1 MGLFKKETII
11 EERNYA
17 VVLSE
22 LFSAS
27 RIYISEDTIYSI
39 PAVVEALDLI
49 CGSVSQLPIYMYK
62 EDINGQVERVRGH
75 RLEKVLNEENNDLE
89 YAANYKA
96 QMIKDLL
103 LYGNHYSYIER
114 NSLQVKGLHRIS
126 PKTVTIKKLADS
138 NGVLRGASVSYSL
151 NNITNAKDIYEFLII
166 TKNSEDGFSGKGI
179 LSSKEILEIILSQNK
194 VLQKALTNA
203 VRPSGIL
210 KASGRL
216 TKDAI
221 DRLKQSW
228 NNFYSG
234 VDNTGKTVILEEGL
248 EYKEISMSLDG
259 LELVENK
266 KAFDT
271 DIKKL
276 FGIDSITN
284 NDELLKRVIS
294 PILVNI
300 EGALNKSLLLE
311 REKKE
316 GYFLRF
322 NTSELSRPNELEKV
336 QIVSELLKNGLCTLN
351 EGRAMLDI
359 NPYVDSKDDFLLLN
373 LGSVMFKRSGDV
385 FIPNM
390 NAILNTDGNIGNNT
404 IKNTNINSS
413 NDTVNENNKE

>member
-11 EERNYA
+11 EDRNYA

-22 LFSAS
+22 LFSTS
-27 RIYISEDTIYSI
+27 RVYINEETIYSI

-49 CGSVSQLPIYMYK
+49 CGSISQLPIYMYK

-114 NSLQVKGLHRIS
+114 NALRVNGLSRINPRNIS
-126 PKTVTIKKLADS
+126 IKKLAD
-138 NGVLRGASVSYSL
+138 NDGVIRSATISYTL
-151 NNITNAKDIYEFLII
+151 NNITNTKDIYEFLIV
-166 TKNSEDGFSGKGI
+166 TKNSEDGFTGKGI

-194 VLQKALTNA
+194 VLQKALTNV

-228 NNFYSG
+228 NNLYSG
-234 VDNTGKTVILEEGL
+234 VDNAGKTVILEEGL

-259 LELVENK
+259 LEFVENK

-276 FGIDSITN
+276 FGLDNIAN

-359 NPYVDSKDDFLLLN
+359 NPYVDQKDDFLLLN

-390 NAILNTDGNIGNNT
+390 NAILDTDGNIGNNA

-413 NDTVNENNKE
+413 NDTVNKNNKE